1 MRHSGEIVPFGGA
14 VRQGD
19 RWTVEGAGCAPAAG
33 GAGELGHGDPG
44 PRGIRPTLQT
54 TELGSVT
61 ARRITFHAA
70 GSAPHV
76 LEADPGRHALV
87 LSSFGE
93 IAVVRAGRE
102 LTVRDAAVALC
113 DTRLPLRIGP
123 TPGNRTAEAV
133 VMVFPGSAMPTV
145 PPDAGASQHK
155 VRDAAG
161 SGPLLRSFLV
171 EAAERATGLGAPEV
185 ARFGD
190 AALHLA
196 AAVLERHFVDAG
208 EVCPQTQQYELIT
221 RIRGF
226 IDRNLGDC
234 GLTPSLVASAHHISI
249 RYLQRLFKTAGSTPS
264 GWIRQRRLEK
274 SRRELCDARLRSVS
288 VREIGLRNGFT
299 QPSDF
304 SRVFRAKYGVPPGRF
319 RDDWFRRDAI
329 SQSGGRVTAMTDPV
343 VVRKI
348 K

>member
-1 MRHSGEIVPFGGA
+1 MRRSGETVPLGGS
-14 VRQGD
+14 VRRGD
-19 RWTVEGAGCAPAAG
+19 RWTAEGAALGPTAG
-33 GAGELGHGDPG
+33 GAGELGHQDPAPG
-44 PRGIRPTLQT
+44 GVRPLLQT

-61 ARRITFHAA
+61 AHRITFRTA

-76 LEADPGRHALV
+76 LEAGPGRHALV
-87 LSSFGE
+87 LSSLGE
-93 IAVVRAGRE
+93 IGVARAGRE
-102 LTVRDAAVALC
+102 LIVRDAAVALC
-113 DTRLPLRIGP
+113 DTQLPLGISP
-123 TPGNRTAEAV
+123 TLRNRTAEAV

-145 PPDAGASQHK
+145 PPDVGTPQHK

-171 EAAERATGLGAPEV
+171 EATGRATGLGAPEV

-196 AAVLERHFVDAG
+196 AAVLERHFVDPG

-249 RYLQRLFKTAGSTPS
+249 RYLQRLFKTAGCTPS
-264 GWIRQRRLEK
+264 DWIRQRRLEN

-304 SRVFRAKYGVPPGRF
+304 SRVFRAEYGVPPGRF

-329 SQSGGRVTAMTDPV
+329 SQSAGRVTAMTDPA

-348 K
+348 E

>member
-1 MRHSGEIVPFGGA
+1 VNSDTRTRLSVAFVRCCRPLNWAVSRHTGSHSERPVPLPMCWSPIPGGMPSFS
-14 VRQGD
+14 VRSA
-19 RWTVEGAGCAPAAG
+19 RSKWREPGAN
-33 GAGELGHGDPG
+33 
-44 PRGIRPTLQT
+44 
-54 TELGSVT
+54 
-61 ARRITFHAA
+61 
-70 GSAPHV
+70 
-76 LEADPGRHALV
+76 
-87 LSSFGE
+87 SSFGTQRWRC
-93 IAVVRAGRE
+93 A
-102 LTVRDAAVALC
+102 
-113 DTRLPLRIGP
+113 
-123 TPGNRTAEAV
+123 TPD
-133 VMVFPGSAMPTV
+133 FPWASARRRGT
-145 PPDAGASQHK
+145 
-155 VRDAAG
+155 
-161 SGPLLRSFLV
+161 
-171 EAAERATGLGAPEV
+171 
-185 ARFGD
+185 
-190 AALHLA
+190 
-196 AAVLERHFVDAG
+196 
-208 EVCPQTQQYELIT
+208 EVCPRTQQYELIT

-264 GWIRQRRLEK
+264 DWIRQRRLEN

-329 SQSGGRVTAMTDPV
+329 GQSGGRVTAMTDPA